1 MAVNGTSVSVSQYTL
16 PTFKGENYEF
26 WSLKMNTLFHSQ
38 DLGDLVEKGYH
49 DPDEESR
56 RKEKKKKKHSKALL
70 FIQQA
75 MTESIFL
82 RIAIVSIS
90 KQAWTTL

>member
-1 MAVNGTSVSVSQYTL
+1 MAANGTSVSVSQYTL
-16 PTFKGENYEF
+16 PTFKGESYEF

-49 DPDEESR
+49 DPDEESL
-56 RKEKKKKKHSKALL
+56 RKEKKKKHSKALL